1 MKRVEWAAED
11 QRRRRFDAATRRQ
24 RVLLHLEGRVVLSAQ
39 QLADMEGV
47 SLRTIWRDIDAL
59 RQAHG
64 HNIVSS
70 HGPMGGYMLR
80 PKILWP
86 HVPDHRG
93 GA

>member
-1 MKRVEWAAED
+1 MKRAQWVDED

-24 RVLLHLEGRVVLSAQ
+24 RVLLHLEGKVVLSAQ

-47 SLRTIWRDIDAL
+47 SLRTIWRDIDTL
-59 RQAHG
+59 RHMHG

-80 PKILWP
+80 PKVLWP
-86 HVPDHRG
+86 HVADQHG
-93 GA
+93 EV